1 MIRDAQKLEET
12 LIWSNY
18 NRQTAESCVSA
29 HASLKTKFVHW
40 VNLIWHKKWEWH
52 KLCQKLCQ
60 GRHFIVPIV

>member
-29 HASLKTKFVHW
+29 HASKFVHW